1 MTFAKK
7 DIFYKNLGDSY
18 FSISIYEKAILN
30 YEKAL
35 EMNNGMDETYYNL
48 AVAYF
53 IQKHFH
59 EAKINVSKA
68 IKLNARNEEYLLLS
82 R

>member
-1 MTFAKK
+1 
-7 DIFYKNLGDSY
+7 
-18 FSISIYEKAILN
+18 
-30 YEKAL
+30 
-35 EMNNGMDETYYNL
+35 MNNGMDETYYNL
-48 AVAYF
+48 AVVHF

-68 IKLNARNEEYLLLS
+68 IKLSPRNEEYLLLS